1 MTSWQLSVL
10 GNITFTRQDKTIQP
24 DRMSAAILTYLALE
38 GPTPRS
44 KLAGLLWPESLES
57 TARNNLSQRLRRLRQ
72 QLNDSVIEGDELL
85 QLSPRVSVDVTTH
98 KEALL
103 SGQSDEIDTGGELLA
118 SYDYDDCPEFSDW
131 LYGERE
137 TLQTLEKEALEAM
150 ITSHEARGQLGK
162 ALRYAERLEKLEPLS
177 EAAYRHLMRLHY
189 LTGDKA
195 AALAAY
201 KRCVAVLKEE
211 LRTEPLPETQ
221 ELAREIERGLL
232 QTNQPTQRKTIP
244 LSLQRP
250 PVLVGRES
258 EWERMEQAWEAGQT
272 IYLTGE
278 PGVGKTR
285 LAQDFVA
292 SKGKGI
298 YLPARPGYQDVP
310 FAAAASLARTR
321 LAAAPDVVLPQWVR
335 RELARILPEFQ
346 EGIEPLPLRGDE
358 DRLRFFQAY
367 LEMVRFTGKEFIASI
382 SDDTQYYD
390 QATVE
395 LGGFMMSQRSSAS
408 AGANQTIPRYIVIYR
423 RGELPATSQV
433 IIDRLVSSGIATRI
447 DLQPLDTKA
456 TTSLLVSLKLE
467 SFDDGVTPHLA
478 ETVYRRTG
486 GNALFILE
494 TVRNLVETH
503 HVNDVAS
510 VPATSRV
517 ETIVQQRLARLS
529 PTAQRV
535 VQTAAIL
542 QSDFDLELIGKVLNL
557 EPFDLINI
565 WEELERAQIFQGS
578 RFSHDLLY
586 EAVLAGISEP
596 IKAVLHK
603 RCAEALTERK
613 ANPARIAK
621 HWLATGDD
629 LKAIPALL
637 EAAEFSSKAFR
648 MGEALTFYEE
658 AVLRQERVRD
668 DRVFNTLLK
677 MVELYTSFST
687 TPNHQVTVSKL
698 KQLATTTEQKV
709 KFAAAE
715 AQLYVLLGEGDKAEN
730 AARAGL
736 GLSEELKDEESY
748 RKLTYFLLYAL
759 SLQNRNE
766 EALGLALKT
775 LAARERKGISAREVA
790 FWLNPIVY
798 FLLELE
804 RHDEAL
810 GYSQQALAL
819 NDKHDHTLLKGTHLH
834 SLALSQ
840 YYQGQV
846 KEALATLMQEE
857 TLLENTEG
865 ANEDR
870 RRIGNLSAVCHREL
884 GEYKAALETFT
895 KAQTMTKEL
904 GTQTWSRIFV
914 QRELAYT
921 YALLGAW
928 QEAEQHI
935 EELLQ
940 EKNIPPWRRVQ
951 ALVVKARISRVQ
963 GRETKRV
970 LEEIEELSKDFLR
983 PWAKILYALEQAAES
998 SSGHFAKE
1006 ALELSQQYQLKGLEI
1021 ASHTRYA
1028 QTLLH
1033 SSKKEQALEQ
1043 TTLALELLQ
1052 TYQCTDFYLG
1062 EVYWTHYQGLKANA
1076 RDDAKSYLETI
1087 ATWLQETTEQHGP
1100 EKYRQSFLSDNPTN
1114 KAILEAFNGIGL
1126 EAK

>member
-10 GNITFTRQDKTIQP
+10 GNVTFTREDKIVQP

-85 QLSPRVSVDVTTH
+85 QLSSRVTVDVTTH

-103 SGQSDEIDTGGELLA
+103 SGQSDDLDTGGELLA

-150 ITSHEARGQLGK
+150 INSHEARGQLSK
-162 ALRYAERLEKLEPLS
+162 ALRYAKRLEKLEPLS

-195 AALAAY
+195 AALTAY
-201 KRCVAVLKEE
+201 KQCVALLKEE
-211 LRTEPLPETQ
+211 LRTEPLLETQ
-221 ELAREIERGLL
+221 ALAREIERGLL

-250 PVLVGRES
+250 PLLVGRER
-258 EWERMEQAWEAGQT
+258 EWEKMEIAWEAGQT

-292 SKGKGI
+292 SKGRGI
-298 YLPARPGYQDVP
+298 YLPSRPGYQEVP

-321 LAAAPDVVLPQWVR
+321 IAAAPHVALPHWVK
-335 RELARILPEFQ
+335 RELARILPKMQ
-346 EGIEPLPLRGDE
+346 EGDEPLPLRGDE

-367 LEMVRFTGKEFIASI
+367 LEMVRLTGAGLIASI

-395 LGGFMMSQRSSAS
+395 LGGFMMSQRTPTGV
-408 AGANQTIPRYIVIYR
+408 GANQTIPRYIVIYR
-423 RGELPATSQV
+423 RGELPATSQT
-433 IIDRLVSSGIATRI
+433 IIERLVASGIATRI

-467 SFDDGVTPHLA
+467 SFEDGVTPHLA
-478 ETVYRRTG
+478 ETVHRRTG

-494 TVRNLVETH
+494 TVRNLVETN

-510 VPATSRV
+510 VPATSKV

-529 PTAQRV
+529 PIAQRV
-535 VQTAAIL
+535 VQAAAIL
-542 QSDFDLELIGKVLNL
+542 QSEFDLDLIGKILNL

-565 WEELERAQIFQGS
+565 WEELERAQVFQGS

-586 EAVLAGISEP
+586 EAVLSGISEP

-603 RCAEALTERK
+603 RCAEALSERK

-637 EAAEFSSKAFR
+637 EAAQFSSKALR
-648 MGEALTFYEE
+648 ISEALSFYEE
-658 AVLRQERVRD
+658 AVLRQERTRD
-668 DRVFNTLLK
+668 KGLFETLLK
-677 MVELYTSFST
+677 MVELYTSCST
-687 TPNHQVTVSKL
+687 TSNHQTPVSKL
-698 KQLATTTEQKV
+698 NHLAVTGEQKV
-709 KFAAAE
+709 KLAAE
-715 AQLYVLLGEGDKAEN
+715 AQLYVLLGEGVKAER

-736 GLSEELKDEESY
+736 RLSEEMKDEESY

-766 EALGLALKT
+766 EALELALET
-775 LAARERKGISAREVA
+775 LATREREGISAKEVA

-804 RHDEAL
+804 RHEEAL
-810 GYSQQALAL
+810 RYSKQALAL

-834 SLALSQ
+834 GLALSQ
-840 YYQGQV
+840 YYQGKV
-846 KEALATLMQEE
+846 KEALITLAQEDA
-857 TLLENTEG
+857 LLENTEG
-865 ANEDR
+865 ANEDH
-870 RRIGNLSAVCHREL
+870 RRIGNLSAVCRREL
-884 GEYKAALETFT
+884 GDYKAALETFT
-895 KAQTMTKEL
+895 KAQTMAKEL

-914 QRELAYT
+914 QREVAYT

-951 ALVVKARISRVQ
+951 ALVIKARVSRAQ
-963 GRETKRV
+963 GEETKRV
-970 LEEIEELSKDFLR
+970 LEEIEKLSKDFLR
-983 PWAKILYALEQAAES
+983 PWAKILYVLEQTAEIS
-998 SSGHFAKE
+998 SEGFARE
-1006 ALELSQQYQLKGLEI
+1006 ALELSQPYGLKGLEI
-1021 ASHTRYA
+1021 ASRTRYA
-1028 QTLLH
+1028 QALLH

-1052 TYQCTDFYLG
+1052 TCQCTDFYLG
-1062 EVYWTHYQGLKANA
+1062 EVYWTHYQALKANTKA
-1076 RDDAKSYLETI
+1076 DAESYLETI
-1087 ATWLQETTEQHGP
+1087 AAWLQETTEQHVP
-1100 EKYRQSFLSDNPTN
+1100 EKYRQSFLNTNPLN
-1114 KAILEAFNGIGL
+1114 KAILEAFREMRL
-1126 EAK
+1126 ETK

>member
-1 MTSWQLSVL
+1 MTSWQLNVL
-10 GNITFTRQDKTIQP
+10 GNVVFTREDKTFQP

-72 QLNDSVIEGDELL
+72 QLNDSVIEGEEVL
-85 QLSPRVSVDVTTH
+85 QLNPRVTVDVTTH

-103 SGQSDEIDTGGELLA
+103 SGQSDDLDTGGELLA

-137 TLQTLEKEALEAM
+137 TLQTLEKEALEAT
-150 ITSHEARGQLGK
+150 INSHEARGQLSR

-177 EAAYRHLMRLHY
+177 EATYRHLMRLHY

-201 KRCVAVLKEE
+201 KRCVAILKEE

-221 ELAREIERGLL
+221 ALAREIERGLL
-232 QTNQPTQRKTIP
+232 QSSQPSQRKTIP

-250 PVLVGRES
+250 PVLVGRER
-258 EWERMEQAWEAGQT
+258 EWERMEIAWEGGQT

-321 LAAAPDVVLPQWVR
+321 LAAAPDVSLPQWVR
-335 RELARILPEFQ
+335 RELSRILPEFQ
-346 EGIEPLPLRGDE
+346 EGDEPLPLRGDE

-367 LEMVRFTGKEFIASI
+367 LEMVRLTGAGLIASI

-408 AGANQTIPRYIVIYR
+408 VGANGMIPRYIVIYR
-423 RGELPATSQV
+423 RGELPPTSRV

-447 DLQPLDTKA
+447 DLHPLDTKA

-467 SFDDGVTPHLA
+467 SFDDGVTPQLA

-494 TVRNLVETH
+494 TVRNLVETDH
-503 HVNDVAS
+503 INDVAS

-542 QSDFDLELIGKVLNL
+542 QSDFDLELIGNVLNIG
-557 EPFDLINI
+557 PFDLITV

-637 EAAEFSSKAFR
+637 EAAQFSSKAFR
-648 MGEALTFYEE
+648 MGEALSFYEE
-658 AVLRQERVRD
+658 AILRQERVGD
-668 DRVFNTLLK
+668 DGLFETLMK

-687 TPNHQVTVSKL
+687 TSNHQTLVSKL
-698 KQLATTTEQKV
+698 EQLATTAEQKV
-709 KFAAAE
+709 KLAAAE
-715 AQLYVLLGEGDKAEN
+715 AQLYALLGEGDKAER

-736 GLSEELKDEESY
+736 SLSEELKDEESY

-759 SLQNRNE
+759 SLQNRNQ
-766 EALGLALKT
+766 EALELALEMLAACEREGGLAKD
-775 LAARERKGISAREVA
+775 IA

-804 RHDEAL
+804 CHDEAL
-810 GYSQQALAL
+810 HYSQKALAL
-819 NDKHDHTLLKGTHLH
+819 NDKHDHTLLKGAHLH
-834 SLALSQ
+834 GLALSQ
-840 YYQGQV
+840 YYGGQV
-846 KEALATLMQEE
+846 KEALITLAQEE
-857 TLLENTEG
+857 ALLANTEG

-870 RRIGNLSAVCHREL
+870 RRIGNLRAVCHREL
-884 GEYKAALETFT
+884 GEYKTALETFT

-904 GTQTWSRIFV
+904 GTQTWNRIFV

-921 YALLGAW
+921 YTLLGAW
-928 QEAEQHI
+928 REAEHFI
-935 EELLQ
+935 DELLQ

-951 ALVVKARISRVQ
+951 ALVVKARILRAQ
-963 GRETKRV
+963 GQETNLV
-970 LEEIEELSKDFLR
+970 LKEIEELSQGFIR
-983 PWAKILYALEQAAES
+983 PWAKILYVLEQTAETS
-998 SSGHFAKE
+998 SETFAKE
-1006 ALELSQQYQLKGLEI
+1006 ALELSQHYGLKGLEI

-1028 QTLLH
+1028 QALLH

-1052 TYQCTDFYLG
+1052 TYQCTDFYLA
-1062 EVYWTHYQGLKANA
+1062 EVYWTHYRTLKASDKA
-1076 RDDAKSYLETI
+1076 EVETYLETLV
-1087 ATWLQETTEQHGP
+1087 TWLQETTEQQVS
-1100 EKYRQSFLSDNPTN
+1100 EKYRQSFLTNNSTN
-1114 KAILEAFNGIGL
+1114 KTILEVFNKVGL
-1126 EAK
+1126 EPK

>member
-1 MTSWQLSVL
+1 MTSWQLNVL
-10 GNITFTRQDKTIQP
+10 GNVTLTHQTKTIQP
-24 DRMSAAILTYLALE
+24 DRMSSAILTYLALE

-85 QLSPRVSVDVTTH
+85 QLSPRVTVDVTTH

-103 SGQSDEIDTGGELLA
+103 SGQSDELDTGGELLA

-150 ITSHEARGQLGK
+150 INSHEARGQLNR
-162 ALRYAERLEKLEPLS
+162 ALHYAERLEKLEPLS
-177 EAAYRHLMRLHY
+177 EAAHRHLMRLHY

-201 KRCVAVLKEE
+201 KQCVALLKEE

-221 ELAREIERGLL
+221 ALAREIERGLL
-232 QTNQPTQRKTIP
+232 QTNQRTQRKTIP

-258 EWERMEQAWEAGQT
+258 EWERMEIAWEAGQT
-272 IYLTGE
+272 IYLIGE

-292 SKGKGI
+292 SEGKGI
-298 YLPARPGYQDVP
+298 YLPSRPGYQDVP

-321 LAAAPDVVLPQWVR
+321 LAAAPEVSLPHWVR
-335 RELARILPEFQ
+335 RELSRILPEFQ
-346 EGIEPLPLRGDE
+346 EGDEPLPLRGDE

-367 LEMVRFTGKEFIASI
+367 LEMVRLTGAGFIASI

-395 LGGFMMSQRSSAS
+395 LGGFMMSQRTPTSV
-408 AGANQTIPRYIVIYR
+408 GANQTIPRYIVIYR
-423 RGELPATSQV
+423 RGELPATSQT

-467 SFDDGVTPHLA
+467 SFADGVTPQLA
-478 ETVYRRTG
+478 ETLYRRTG

-494 TVRNLVETH
+494 TVRNLLETN
-503 HVNDVAS
+503 HVKEAAS
-510 VPATSRV
+510 VPATSKV

-529 PTAQRV
+529 PVAQRV
-535 VQTAAIL
+535 VQAAAIL
-542 QSDFDLELIGKVLNL
+542 QSDFDLDLVGKVLNL
-557 EPFDLINI
+557 EPFDLITI
-565 WEELERAQIFQGS
+565 WEELERAQVFQGS

-637 EAAEFSSKAFR
+637 EAAQFSSKAFR
-648 MGEALTFYEE
+648 MGEALSFYEE

-668 DRVFNTLLK
+668 DGVFDTLLK
-677 MVELYTSFST
+677 MVELYSSFST
-687 TPNHQVTVSKL
+687 TPNHQATVTKL

-709 KFAAAE
+709 KLAAAE
-715 AQLYVLLGEGDKAEN
+715 AQLYVLLGEGDKAES

-736 GLSEELKDEESY
+736 SLSEVMNDEENC

-766 EALGLALKT
+766 EALELALKT
-775 LAARERKGISAREVA
+775 LAAREREGISAKEVA

-804 RHDEAL
+804 RHEEAL
-810 GYSQQALAL
+810 HYSQQALAL
-819 NDKHDHTLLKGTHLH
+819 SDRHSHTLLKATHLH
-834 SLALSQ
+834 GLALSQ

-846 KEALATLMQEE
+846 KEALLTLAQEE
-857 TLLENTEG
+857 ALLASTEG

-870 RRIGNLSAVCHREL
+870 RRIGNLSAVCQREL
-884 GEYKAALETFT
+884 GEYRAALETFT
-895 KAQTMTKEL
+895 QAQTMTKEL

-921 YALLGAW
+921 YTLLGAW
-928 QEAEQHI
+928 QEAQQPI
-935 EELLQ
+935 DELLQ

-970 LEEIEELSKDFLR
+970 LEEIEGLSKGFIR
-983 PWAKILYALEQAAES
+983 PWAKILYLLEQAAETS
-998 SSGHFAKE
+998 SEDFAKE
-1006 ALELSQQYQLKGLEI
+1006 ALRLSQNYNLKGLEI
-1021 ASHTRYA
+1021 ASRTRCA
-1028 QTLLH
+1028 QALLR
-1033 SSKKEQALEQ
+1033 SSKKEQALEH

-1052 TYQCTDFYLG
+1052 TYQGTDFYLG
-1062 EVYWTHYQGLKANA
+1062 EVYWTHYQALTANA
-1076 RDDAKSYLETI
+1076 REDAERYLETI
-1087 ATWLQETTEQHGP
+1087 ARWLQELTEQHVP
-1100 EKYRQSFLSDNPTN
+1100 EKYRQSFLSNNPTN
-1114 KAILEAFNGIGL
+1114 KAIMEAFEQIRLEAR
-1126 EAK
+1126 

>member
-10 GNITFTRQDKTIQP
+10 GNVTFTRQDKTVQP

-44 KLAGLLWPESLES
+44 KLAGLLWPESVES

-85 QLSPRVSVDVTTH
+85 QLSPGVSVDVTTH

-103 SGQSDEIDTGGELLA
+103 SGQSDDLDTGGELLA

-150 ITSHEARGQLGK
+150 INSHEARGQLNR

-177 EAAYRHLMRLHY
+177 EATYRHLMRLHY

-201 KRCVAVLKEE
+201 RRCVAVLNEE

-221 ELAREIERGLL
+221 ALAREIERGLL

-250 PVLVGRES
+250 PVLVGREG
-258 EWERMEQAWEAGQT
+258 EWDRMEQAWEAGQT

-292 SKGKGI
+292 SKGNGI
-298 YLPARPGYQDVP
+298 YLPSRPGYQDVP

-321 LAAAPDVVLPQWVR
+321 IAAAPEVSLPHWVR
-335 RELARILPEFQ
+335 RELSRILPEFQ
-346 EGIEPLPLRGDE
+346 DGDESLPLRGDE

-367 LEMVRFTGKEFIASI
+367 LEMVRLTGAGLIASI

-395 LGGFMMSQRSSAS
+395 LGSFMMSQRTPTTG
-408 AGANQTIPRYIVIYR
+408 GANQTIPRYIVIYR
-423 RGELPATSQV
+423 RGELPATSQT

-467 SFDDGVTPHLA
+467 SFEDGVTPQLA

-494 TVRNLVETH
+494 TVRNLVETD
-503 HVNDVAS
+503 HVNDVGSA
-510 VPATSRV
+510 PATSKV

-529 PTAQRV
+529 PIAQRV
-535 VQTAAIL
+535 VQAAAIL
-542 QSDFDLELIGKVLNL
+542 QSDFDLDLIGKVLNL

-565 WEELERAQIFQGS
+565 WEELERAQVFQGS

-586 EAVLAGISEP
+586 EAVLSGISEP
-596 IKAVLHK
+596 VKAVLHK
-603 RCAEALTERK
+603 RCAEALSERK

-637 EAAEFSSKAFR
+637 EAAQFSRKALR
-648 MGEALTFYEE
+648 ISEALSFYEE

-668 DRVFNTLLK
+668 EHLFETLLN

-687 TPNHQVTVSKL
+687 TSNHQTLVSKL
-698 KQLATTTEQKV
+698 NHLAVTPEQKV
-709 KFAAAE
+709 KLAAAE
-715 AQLYVLLGEGDKAEN
+715 VQLYVLLGEGDKAEN
-730 AARAGL
+730 VAQTGL
-736 GLSEELKDEESY
+736 SLSEEMKDEESY
-748 RKLTYFLLYAL
+748 RKLTYFSLYAL

-766 EALGLALKT
+766 EALELALKT
-775 LAARERKGISAREVA
+775 LTAREREGISAKEVS

-810 GYSQQALAL
+810 RYSQQALAL

-834 SLALSQ
+834 GLALSQ

-846 KEALATLMQEE
+846 KEALTTLAQEDA
-857 TLLENTEG
+857 LLENTEG

-870 RRIGNLSAVCHREL
+870 RRIGNLSAVCRRDL

-895 KAQTMTKEL
+895 QAQTMTKEL
-904 GTQTWSRIFV
+904 GTQTWNRIFV

-921 YALLGAW
+921 YALLGVW
-928 QEAEQHI
+928 QEAQHI
-935 EELLQ
+935 VDALLL
-940 EKNIPPWRRVQ
+940 EKNVPVWRRVQ
-951 ALVVKARISRVQ
+951 ALVVKTRVSRAQ
-963 GRETKRV
+963 GRETNRILKD
-970 LEEIEELSKDFLR
+970 IEELSRDFIR
-983 PWAKILYALEQAAES
+983 PWAKILYLLEQAAETPS
-998 SSGHFAKE
+998 EGFARE
-1006 ALELSQQYQLKGLEI
+1006 ALELSQHYGLKGLEI
-1021 ASHTRYA
+1021 ASRTRYA
-1028 QTLLH
+1028 QTLLQ
-1033 SSKKEQALEQ
+1033 SNQNERALEQ
-1043 TTLALELLQ
+1043 TTLALQLLH
-1052 TYQCTDFYLG
+1052 TYQCTDFYVG
-1062 EVYWTHYQGLKANA
+1062 EVYWTHYQALKADA

-1087 ATWLQETTEQHGP
+1087 GTWLQDTAENHVP
-1100 EKYRQSFLSDNPTN
+1100 EKYCQSFLQDNPTN
-1114 KAILEAFNGIGL
+1114 KAIMEAVRKMRLET
-1126 EAK
+1126 K